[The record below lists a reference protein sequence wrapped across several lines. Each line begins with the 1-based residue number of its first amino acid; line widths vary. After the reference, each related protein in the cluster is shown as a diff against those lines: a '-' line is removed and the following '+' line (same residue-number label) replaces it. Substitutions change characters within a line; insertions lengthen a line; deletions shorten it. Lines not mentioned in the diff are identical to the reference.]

1 MNQLPIDKAIPIPNR
16 FPFDK
21 MEVGDSFAIP
31 ADVPRTTVNVAAR
44 RYGDKH
50 NMKFITRQMP
60 DGTIRCWRTQ

>member
-1 MNQLPIDKAIPIPNR
+1 MTVPVVEKNIPLPLK

-31 ADVPRTTVNVAAR
+31 SEVKRATVAVYAR

-50 NMKFITRQMP
+50 GMKFITRQMP
-60 DGTIRCWRTQ
+60 DGSIRCWRTK